1 MARAQAVAVG
11 GRRIGVER
19 RVLRASGFVPVEAKL
34 RLPTQPEGLVV
45 RGQVVDRLLESAHT
59 PVVLVTAPPGYGKSV
74 VVQQWAA
81 EDDRPFAWLSLDPED
96 DDPVVFIT
104 YLMLAMQRLE
114 PVDAGILALL
124 ADDQHTIEDV
134 VLPRLGRMMRSRHRP
149 FVLVLDDVDAVT
161 SPACLSIVSALAKH
175 LPDGSQ
181 LVLLGR
187 ASPALDWND
196 MLAKRRVV
204 EIGMNQLRL
213 SPAEAEAL
221 VEATG

>member
-1 MARAQAVAVG
+1 
-11 GRRIGVER
+11 
-19 RVLRASGFVPVEAKL
+19 
-34 RLPTQPEGLVV
+34 
-45 RGQVVDRLLESAHT
+45 
-59 PVVLVTAPPGYGKSV
+59 
-74 VVQQWAA
+74 
-81 EDDRPFAWLSLDPED
+81 
-96 DDPVVFIT
+96 
-104 YLMLAMQRLE
+104 MLAMQRLE

-221 VEATG
+221 VEATGLELSRPDVQELVDRTEGWAAGLYLAAIVLQESDCNYTKITRPPGSPR